1 MAEALGPLTAVLA
14 ELDGAALG
22 LALRAAALHLVKRDD
37 EIDVAAV
44 IEGLEACGVTGS
56 PKKLLGACGSL
67 LKQAGK
73 GGGQTQ
79 EKLDV
84 ALRPLGFSS
93 EHLTVLVDTL
103 GWVKAGAVVGE
114 EPAPPPPLKPKKKKK
129 KSKKVPSLAVAE
141 PEPARDLTSPPPIA
155 EGGAPEPDDIKK
167 FHWAAITG
175 STAELEGILAAA
187 TRQLMDSQDNRGYS
201 AYHHACANGHAAAV
215 QALVHAGCNTQ
226 LANDFHLTGWR
237 LAISLRKDDVLTT
250 LSEIGSRAHPD
261 LAGEKVAI
269 ERDEKQQRERDAA
282 ASLEFWNVKIG
293 YADEA
298 QQSNKAAPYTVYVV
312 EVWGES
318 KRLAISHR
326 RYNEFY
332 KFRGDLLA
340 ELTSEGMGDEA
351 GKMERLPFPQKT
363 DIKVM
368 IMGKNSETV
377 KTQRIV
383 ELSAWLNAALAILG
397 KRPQLCK
404 FLGISAEYIGVTI
417 VAFKEASQYEAHG
430 HLYEVTPSVRP
441 SARAAGVVAK
451 GLSTIDLPRKC
462 LYGCDDTGVQL
473 FHATGDREAI
483 DGEGYPYHII
493 HSWSRYEPQ
502 GGKPSIALEF
512 GQDQGK
518 FELHFETEKGQ
529 DICSAM
535 RQYATELAT
544 KLRRGGFEAHP
555 TSDLEKRKD
564 SLLARKAA
572 QQKRNDPQITHTIAD
587 LAAIQLVRWSR
598 LALQI
603 RSTRRSILRDLHNS
617 PLWSSDL
624 GLRFELV

>member
-1 MAEALGPLTAVLA
+1 MADALAPLCDVLA

-22 LALRAAALHLVKRDD
+22 VALRAAALHLVKRDE
-37 EIDVAAV
+37 EIDVQGV

-73 GGGQTQ
+73 GGGQTP
-79 EKLDV
+79 EKLEL
-84 ALRPLGFSS
+84 ALRPLGFNS

-103 GWVKAGAVVGE
+103 AWVKAGAVLGE
-114 EPAPPPPLKPKKKKK
+114 EPAPPPSLKPKKKKS
-129 KSKKVPSLAVAE
+129 KSKKVAAPAVGE
-141 PEPARDLTSPPPIA
+141 PEPQPARDLTSPPPIA
-155 EGGAPEPDDIKK
+155 EGGAPDPDDIRK

-175 STAELEGILAAA
+175 STAELEGILEGA

-215 QALVHAGCNTQ
+215 QSLVHAGCNTQ

-237 LAISLRKDDVLTT
+237 LALSLQKADVLTT
-250 LSEIGSRAHPD
+250 LGEIGSRAHPD
-261 LAGEKVAI
+261 LAGEKKAI
-269 ERDEKQQRERDAA
+269 ERDEKTQRERDAA

-293 YADEA
+293 FADEA
-298 QQSNKAAPYTVYVV
+298 QHGGYTVYVV
-312 EVWGES
+312 EVWGEK

-332 KFRGDLLA
+332 KFRTDLIA
-340 ELTSEGMGDEA
+340 ELTAEGMAAEA
-351 GKMERLPFPQKT
+351 GKMERLPYPPKT
-363 DIKVM
+363 DVKVM
-368 IMGKNSETV
+368 IMGKNSESV

-417 VAFKEASQYEAHG
+417 VATKDATQYEAHG

-441 SARAAGVVAK
+441 SARAPGVVAK
-451 GLSTIDLPRKC
+451 GLSTVDLPRKC

-512 GQDQGK
+512 GQD
-518 FELHFETEKGQ
+518 
-529 DICSAM
+529 
-535 RQYATELAT
+535 
-544 KLRRGGFEAHP
+544 
-555 TSDLEKRKD
+555 
-564 SLLARKAA
+564 
-572 QQKRNDPQITHTIAD
+572 
-587 LAAIQLVRWSR
+587 
-598 LALQI
+598 
-603 RSTRRSILRDLHNS
+603 
-617 PLWSSDL
+617 L
-624 GLRFELV
+624 GEV